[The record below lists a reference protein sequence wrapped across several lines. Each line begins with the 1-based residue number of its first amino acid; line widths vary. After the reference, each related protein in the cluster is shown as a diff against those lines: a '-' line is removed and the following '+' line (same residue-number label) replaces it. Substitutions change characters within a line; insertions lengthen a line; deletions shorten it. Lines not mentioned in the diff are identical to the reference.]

1 MVFRNREDAGQQLAK
16 QLAAYANRKNVV
28 VLGIPGGGVPVAYE
42 IAKALH
48 APLDIFLSRKLGVP
62 GHEELAF
69 GAIAAGDGRFID
81 EQIVQSAG
89 ISNEQIEQIT
99 EATKAK
105 LEQRALLYRGGR
117 LPPCVEGQIVI
128 LVDDGIATGASIYV
142 AIHALRQM
150 KPTMLVVAAP
160 VAPLST
166 CNWLRSLV
174 DELVVVY
181 APRDFYAVGQFYEF
195 FSQVSDD
202 EVIDLLQQAG
212 RSLQPDP
219 LVHDYPAQHTLDVY
233 QHEVSI
239 PLGSITLEG
248 ILSLPKDP
256 IGLVIFA
263 HGSGSSRHS
272 PRNRYVAQAL
282 ESKGLATLLFDLLTR
297 EEESVDRL
305 TANLRFDIGLLVKRL
320 LDVTQWAIKQPD
332 FERLAIGYFGA
343 STGAAAALVAA
354 SRLPELIAAV
364 VSRGGRP
371 DLAGEVLG
379 SVRAPTLLIVGDLD
393 DTVVILNQRALA
405 KLSCIK
411 QLTLVAGATHLFE
424 EPGTLEK
431 AAQLASDW
439 FVRYLARTGTEKES
453 GIAAPE
459 KLPSAL

>member
-16 QLAAYANRKNVV
+16 QLSGFANRKNVV
-28 VLGIPGGGVPVAYE
+28 VLGVPRGGVPVAFE
-42 IAKALH
+42 VARALH

-69 GAIAAGDGRFID
+69 GAIAAGDGRYID
-81 EQIVQSAG
+81 AQIVRAAG

-105 LEQRALLYRGGR
+105 LEQRALLYRSGCSPR
-117 LPPCVEGQIVI
+117 RVEGQIVI
-128 LVDDGIATGASIYV
+128 LVDDGIATGASIYA
-142 AIHALRQM
+142 AIHALQQM

-166 CNWLRSLV
+166 CNWLRSVV
-174 DELVVVY
+174 DELVVAY
-181 APRDFYAVGQFYEF
+181 APKDFYAVGQFYEF

-202 EVIDLLQQAG
+202 EVVNLLQQAA
-212 RSLQPDP
+212 RSFQPEA
-219 LVHDYPAQHTLDVY
+219 LVHDCPAQHPLDIN
-233 QHEVSI
+233 QREVSI
-239 PLGSITLEG
+239 PLGSIAVEG

-256 IGLVIFA
+256 LGLVIFA

-297 EEESVDRL
+297 EEESVDRH
-305 TANLRFDIGLLVKRL
+305 TASLRFDIALLTNRL
-320 LDVTQWAIKQPD
+320 LGVTQWALKEPD
-332 FERLAIGYFGA
+332 VERLTIGYFGA

-354 SRLPELIAAV
+354 SRLPEPIAAV

-371 DLAGEVLG
+371 DLAGEALG
-379 SVRAPTLLIVGDLD
+379 SVRAPTLLIVGNLD
-393 DTVVILNQRALA
+393 DTVLTLNQQALA
-405 KLSCIK
+405 KLRCIK
-411 QLTLVAGATHLFE
+411 QLILVAGATHLFE

-439 FVRYLARTGTEKES
+439 FVRYLDRTGREKER
-453 GIAAPE
+453 GIAATE
-459 KLPSAL
+459 KLR